1 MWHVDTHLLVCWKC
15 MESKVNMY
23 KIYDGDLFLFAVD
36 TKYEADEQ
44 QEQGFQVVVG

>member
-1 MWHVDTHLLVCWKC
+1 MALDGRDNLYEECLI
-15 MESKVNMY
+15 MY

-44 QEQGFQVVVG
+44 REAGFRVVRSA